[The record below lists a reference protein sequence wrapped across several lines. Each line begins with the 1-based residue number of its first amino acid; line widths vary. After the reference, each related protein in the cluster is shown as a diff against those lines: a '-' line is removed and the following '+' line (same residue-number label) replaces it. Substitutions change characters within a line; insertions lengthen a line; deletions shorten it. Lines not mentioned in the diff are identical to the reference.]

1 MISPKDVM
9 QTTSQI
15 LMIRPVAFALNQQTV
30 ASNAFQDVQTE
41 QEDVQEKAL
50 QEFDAF
56 VEVLKAN
63 QININIIQDTLE
75 PHTPDAIFPNNW
87 ISFHEN
93 GQVFLYPMLAENRRQ
108 ERRLDIIESLKKQYQ
123 VTKIIDLSFFE
134 KENKFL
140 EGTGSMV
147 LDRENKIAYAC
158 LSARTHEEV
167 LNEFCKQIGFEAIM
181 FHAEDS
187 QGLAIYHTNV
197 MMCIATK
204 FAIVCMDAVRNQ
216 QEQQL
221 IKNTLSKTGKLLI
234 EISLAQMNQFAGN
247 MLELENM
254 KGEHFLVMS
263 RSAFTSLNNSQKQ
276 QIEQFVKILEAPLE
290 TIEKNGGGSARCMIA
305 EVHLP
310 LH

>member
-1 MISPKDVM
+1 M

-41 QEDVQEKAL
+41 QENVQEKAL
-50 QEFDAF
+50 QEFNAF
-56 VEVLKAN
+56 VEVLRAN

-108 ERRLDIIESLKKQYQ
+108 ERRAHIIESLKKHYQ
-123 VTKIIDLSFFE
+123 VKALTDLSFYE
-134 KENKFL
+134 KEHKFL

-158 LSARTHEEV
+158 LSARTHEVV
-167 LNEFCKQIGFEAIM
+167 LKEFCRLSGYTAIT

-216 QEQQL
+216 QEQKL
-221 IKNTLSKTGKLLI
+221 IKDTLSKTEKLLI

-254 KGEHFLVMS
+254 NGEHFLVMS
-263 RSAFTSLNNSQKQ
+263 RSAFTSLNNGQKQ

-310 LH
+310 LI

>member
-1 MISPKDVM
+1 M

-30 ASNAFQDVQTE
+30 ASNAFQRVQTE
-41 QEDVQEKAL
+41 QENVQEKAL

-108 ERRLDIIESLKKQYQ
+108 ERRLDIIESLREHYQ
-123 VTKIIDLSFFE
+123 VSEIKDLSFYE
-134 KENKFL
+134 KEHKFL

-158 LSARTHEEV
+158 LSARTHQEV
-167 LNEFCKQIGFEAIM
+167 LHEFCKQIGFEALM

-197 MMCIATK
+197 MMCVATK
-204 FAIVCMDAVRNQ
+204 FAIVCMDAVKDLK
-216 QEQQL
+216 EQQL
-221 IKNTLSKTGKLLI
+221 IKDSLSKTGKLLI
-234 EISLAQMNQFAGN
+234 DISLAQMNQFAGN

-263 RSAFTSLNNSQKQ
+263 RSAYKSLNNNQKQ

-310 LH
+310 LI

>member
-1 MISPKDVM
+1 M

-56 VEVLKAN
+56 VELLRAN

-276 QIEQFVKILEAPLE
+276 QIEQFVKILEVPLE